1 MNGGVFVAVAVALPG
16 GVLECVTVGVNVIV
30 AVGVWVFVA
39 DVLGTLVG
47 AGGRGDDVG

>member
-1 MNGGVFVAVAVALPG
+1 VE
-16 GVLECVTVGVNVIV
+16 VLEAVLVTVGNNVIV
-30 AVGVWVFVA
+30 AVGECVLVG